1 MCEDKI
7 FLVFEGII
15 LLVFEGMILLVGRNN
30 LPCVRRYKKNCYKWF
45 FVVFF
50 LTKKGLSRC
59 SKLIA
64 YMNLIKKVMLSNAS
78 TPYFGPYAQLSSV
91 V

>member
-1 MCEDKI
+1 MLHEAA
-7 FLVFEGII
+7 L
-15 LLVFEGMILLVGRNN
+15 R
-30 LPCVRRYKKNCYKWF
+30 
-45 FVVFF
+45 
-50 LTKKGLSRC
+50 LSRC